1 MVFYGMEESLNM
13 YIVTTESFADK
24 TIIEVKGA
32 IFSEQV
38 ISVNIVKDTLSGL
51 KGIFGGKSVTYSDE
65 YTKGRNLAIE
75 ELKVK
80 AQNLS
85 ANAITKVHVNYTQFV
100 NSDIMLIAITAS
112 GTAVIIEE

>member
-13 YIVTTESFADK
+13 YIVTTESIADK
-24 TIIEVKGA
+24 TIREVKGE
-32 IFSEQV
+32 IFNEQV

-85 ANAITKVHVNYTQFV
+85 ANAITKVHVNYTQLV

-112 GTAVIIEE
+112 GTAVIIEK